1 MDRIIGTLPR
11 RPWSALGSS
20 RSAKMSDG
28 HRWKGDRRRAKV
40 VPKEWN
46 SSALYIR
53 SARQTIGPVHC
64 RVRGHRSEGM
74 FPVLAVGIAHGGRLS
89 KMQSWRTCF
98 SGCALRN
105 RIALYRRS
113 RSTCFRALLP
123 ASSGLPAS
131 CVPADCLRRSA
142 SASRSRSSLPS
153 PSAAPLA
160 ALSVAAQNAE
170 SRTSCKIWRRWTLE
184 RKRRDPLAKGRG
196 PRRRAPNR
204 TPNFGQVKY
213 YDEVRKI

>member
-1 MDRIIGTLPR
+1 M
-11 RPWSALGSS
+11 ALKNVGA
-20 RSAKMSDG
+20 RAICREVRALKWIALLEPF
-28 HRWKGDRRRAKV
+28 RGDRGVPWDSAGQPKCQTAIVGRAIDGERKV
-40 VPKEWN
+40 VPEESN

-160 ALSVAAQNAE
+160 ALSVAAQNAK
-170 SRTSCKIWRRWTLE
+170 SRTSCKIWRRN
-184 RKRRDPLAKGRG
+184 GH
-196 PRRRAPNR
+196 
-204 TPNFGQVKY
+204 
-213 YDEVRKI
+213 